1 MAKMREVILGQS
13 ESDVQRKFNEWQ
25 QRTAGKVSE
34 VEWRVERIEQ
44 PQGHLAKAGKLRFA
58 DAHMMIVKYKKKA
71 PSKNPRR

>member
-34 VEWRVERIEQ
+34 VEWRVERIDR